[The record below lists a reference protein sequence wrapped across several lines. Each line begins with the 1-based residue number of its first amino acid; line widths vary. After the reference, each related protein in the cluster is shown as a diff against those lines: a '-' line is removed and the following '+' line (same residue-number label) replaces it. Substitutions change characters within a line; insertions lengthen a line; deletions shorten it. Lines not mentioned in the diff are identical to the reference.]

1 MSRYTAHMDTDFETL
16 CARAGESSATVL
28 DNLTHIETA
37 LTELQ
42 REVAGL
48 PFFVRGFVSSEV
60 TRGTGQDVPAWAQSV
75 GNLTAALREAEAA
88 VERTRAANTV
98 SDADR
103 SIMGQAAE
111 RIEAERPRLE
121 GLAGFMEK
129 VPSRVNSIPAGLLP
143 ADKRGEFLGVV
154 EQQVQALRGAL
165 AAMPNLAQSLAA
177 LAG

>member
-1 MSRYTAHMDTDFETL
+1 MDTDFETL

-121 GLAGFMEK
+121 GLADA
-129 VPSRVNSIPAGLLP
+129 RARIH
-143 ADKRGEFLGVV
+143 
-154 EQQVQALRGAL
+154 
-165 AAMPNLAQSLAA
+165 LAQAPPAKPRPMARLETPVVIRRSSA
-177 LAG
+177 LLDAPWRR